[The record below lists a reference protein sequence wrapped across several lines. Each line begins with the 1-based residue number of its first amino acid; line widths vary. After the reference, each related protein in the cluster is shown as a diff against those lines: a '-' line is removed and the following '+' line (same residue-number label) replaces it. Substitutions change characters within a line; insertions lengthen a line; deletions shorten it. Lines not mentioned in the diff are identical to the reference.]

1 MSEAT
6 SMGLWMSLVCGLAAV
21 AYGVVQSQWISSL
34 PAGNARMQ
42 EIAAAIQTGASAYLN
57 RQYRAIGIVGV
68 VLFIV
73 IWVVPGLGTATAI
86 GFAIGAIL
94 SGAAGYIGMNV
105 SVRANVRTA
114 QAATQGLNEALAV
127 AFKGGAITGM
137 LVVGLGLLGVAGYYF
152 ILVKIGAPGASLHDV
167 IKPLIGLAFGSSLI
181 SIFARL
187 GGGIFTKGADVGAD
201 LVGKVEAG
209 IPEDDPR
216 NPAVIADNVGD
227 NV

>member
-6 SMGLWMSLVCGLAAV
+6 STGLWLCFICGLAAV
-21 AYGVVQSQWISSL
+21 LYGVIQSRWIASL

-42 EIAAAIQTGASAYLN
+42 EIAGAIQAGANAYLN
-57 RQYRAIGIVGV
+57 RQYSTIGIVGV
-68 VLFIV
+68 ALFVL
-73 IWVVPGLGTATAI
+73 IWVVPGLGAATAI
-86 GFAIGAIL
+86 GFAIGSVL
-94 SGAAGYIGMNV
+94 SGAAGYIGMSV

-152 ILVKIGAPGASLHDV
+152 VLVKLGAQGASLHDV

-181 SIFARL
+181 SIF
-187 GGGIFTKGADVGAD
+187 
-201 LVGKVEAG
+201 
-209 IPEDDPR
+209 
-216 NPAVIADNVGD
+216 
-227 NV
+227 